1 MGRRYSL
8 ILLLVIFLVGCRPAS
23 PTPTATS
30 AILTPTKLQATPTN
44 ASPNSAKDAALLRNA
59 NYQLGNSVTL
69 ADIVQL
75 KDGKFER
82 GAPGDANYASVQL
95 TAFVASGELDTDHAN
110 NEITALF
117 AENYGGSGVFVYLT
131 AFANENGTPTFITS
145 TLVDDRPQLN
155 SLSIKN
161 NRILL
166 DSIIHSTDDPMCCP
180 TMRVTRQYRFVDD
193 QLDMTNYATFTPD
206 GKPRTIMI
214 AAPADRTEV
223 FNSIHVQGKVAV
235 APFENNLT
243 YSIKDGTG
251 VELSRGVVPVTAA
264 NPGGAGTF
272 DATISLGSIL
282 SNTVIFL
289 EIQDISAADGTL
301 LAMDSVELV
310 VK

>member
-1 MGRRYSL
+1 MQSQDGFSRLTLPIIVLFIELRMEVQHGSSL
-8 ILLLVIFLVGCRPAS
+8 FPDPFARNLSSWMQTRLPHTA
-23 PTPTATS
+23 ATS
-30 AILTPTKLQATPTN
+30 AILTPTKQQATPTN
-44 ASPNSAKDAALLRNA
+44 ASSNSAKDAALLRNA
-59 NYQLGNSVTL
+59 KYQLGNSVTL

-166 DSIIHSTDDPMCCP
+166 DSIIHS
-180 TMRVTRQYRFVDD
+180 
-193 QLDMTNYATFTPD
+193 
-206 GKPRTIMI
+206 
-214 AAPADRTEV
+214 
-223 FNSIHVQGKVAV
+223 
-235 APFENNLT
+235 
-243 YSIKDGTG
+243 
-251 VELSRGVVPVTAA
+251 
-264 NPGGAGTF
+264 
-272 DATISLGSIL
+272 
-282 SNTVIFL
+282 
-289 EIQDISAADGTL
+289 
-301 LAMDSVELV
+301 
-310 VK
+310 